1 MGRLCGAW
9 GGRTP
14 EDLEIGLWTAG
25 DMACCCEDTEAKWKP
40 IQKGGR
46 FAMSEEKK
54 IGLDLARSS
63 TLVQA
68 YQVMSW
74 ERNEIHGNEE
84 LEEIEQK
91 IEKEPDNARLYMEK
105 GLCLA
110 GMGYYRESAEC
121 YSKAISIDPFNW
133 EFYRHRAHRFISCGL
148 FADGAADFTIA
159 SRLNPYDWNVWYH
172 LGLAWF
178 LLGRYDKADWAYTRC
193 EELNK
198 CNDDLVAV
206 TDWHYM
212 TLMRLGRK
220 EDAQKLLDPITKD
233 MEVDDSVSGSYFK
246 RLLLYKG
253 LVSPEELFNGVDPK
267 AGAALEVVTQGFG
280 LANYYLNQG
289 QQEKYEELLDQVIET
304 ASNSRWYSAF
314 ACLASRADKQSLG
327 K

>member
-1 MGRLCGAW
+1 M
-9 GGRTP
+9 
-14 EDLEIGLWTAG
+14 
-25 DMACCCEDTEAKWKP
+25 
-40 IQKGGR
+40 
-46 FAMSEEKK
+46 
-54 IGLDLARSS
+54 
-63 TLVQA
+63 
-68 YQVMSW
+68 
-74 ERNEIHGNEE
+74 
-84 LEEIEQK
+84 
-91 IEKEPDNARLYMEK
+91 
-105 GLCLA
+105 
-110 GMGYYRESAEC
+110 
-121 YSKAISIDPFNW
+121 
-133 EFYRHRAHRFISCGL
+133 
-148 FADGAADFTIA
+148 
-159 SRLNPYDWNVWYH
+159 
-172 LGLAWF
+172 
-178 LLGRYDKADWAYTRC
+178 
-193 EELNK
+193 
-198 CNDDLVAV
+198 AV